1 MILREEEELYKMKK
15 DEQLLKNEIAN
26 VQLRIIKEKK
36 TYLAKK
42 RKLQLQ
48 ILSKQL
54 DTLGRPIVNGADISE
69 NGELTTEYYH
79 FYLNQEFPEY
89 LEFVFRLLWLNFHF
103 IHFL

>member
-1 MILREEEELYKMKK
+1 MKK

-54 DTLGRPIVNGADISE
+54 NTLDKPEVNGGDTSE
-69 NGELTTEYYH
+69 NGLSKDH
-79 FYLNQEFPEY
+79 HDF
-89 LEFVFRLLWLNFHF
+89 
-103 IHFL
+103 

>member
-1 MILREEEELYKMKK
+1 MKK

-54 DTLGRPIVNGADISE
+54 VTLGQPVVNGAGVSE
-69 NGELTTEYYH
+69 NGE
-79 FYLNQEFPEY
+79 
-89 LEFVFRLLWLNFHF
+89 F
-103 IHFL
+103 IS

>member
-54 DTLGRPIVNGADISE
+54 VTLGQPVVNGAGVSE
-69 NGELTTEYYH
+69 NGE
-79 FYLNQEFPEY
+79 
-89 LEFVFRLLWLNFHF
+89 F
-103 IHFL
+103 IS